1 MLTMNN
7 NKNIKYVFQKTLN
20 IISRKV
26 FLIITFSEL
35 NLSFMRKT
43 VSK

>member
-26 FLIITFSEL
+26 FLIITLSEL